1 MRYDV
6 FISYRRK
13 GGTEIARAI
22 KAELER
28 LGYTVF
34 LDFDSLHDGHFDSH
48 ITEAISSSDIFMLV
62 LSPNALDLCSNE
74 NDWLRKE
81 IEYAISTNCH
91 IVPVN
96 PDQKFIQ
103 FPSTLPETLKQQLS
117 YIQISDLM
125 LGQLFQASL
134 EKVIKERILPI
145 ISQSL
150 DTVTNLHIK
159 AGEECDVLLYNE
171 PMGKVNK
178 GKYDVFKL
186 KKGRYV
192 LTFISKSGHKKEIKY
207 ETTSNTDDFIVVDFS
222 KKSRK
227 WQIWVTFGIVVAV
240 VIGLAIFMRQRYD
253 NPTMVFSEDL
263 TQFSIN
269 NIPFE
274 MLYVEG
280 GNYLMGA
287 SDTLNA
293 DKDEFPVHTVHV
305 PSFMIGKYPVT
316 QRQWMSIM
324 DYNPSYYKGD
334 DLPVEGVSWFD
345 AQEFTRKLSLLT
357 GKEFDLPTEAE
368 WEYAARGGNK
378 SKGYKYSGGDDPDK
392 VGWFKDNSESGTHIV
407 GKKIPNELGIYDM
420 SGNVWE
426 WCWDYYGEN
435 YYANCLD
442 SNSLIGPQG
451 MHRANWR
458 VFRGGSIQLSQDF
471 MRVSNRDSF
480 EPNGRDHDI
489 GFRLKLKL

>member
-1 MRYDV
+1 MRYDI

-48 ITEAISSSDIFMLV
+48 ISEAISASDIFMLV
-62 LSPNALDLCSNE
+62 LSPDALDLCSNE

-81 IEYAISTNCH
+81 IEYAIATNCH

-103 FPSTLPETLKQQLS
+103 FPSNLPDTLKQQLS

-134 EKVIKERILPI
+134 EKVINERILPY
-145 ISQSL
+145 ISQTES
-150 DTVTNLHIK
+150 VTNLHIK
-159 AGEECDVLLYNE
+159 SNEDCEVFSFNELL
-171 PMGKVNK
+171 GKLQANK
-178 GKYDVFKL
+178 YEAFKL
-186 KKGRYV
+186 KNGRYV
-192 LTFISKSGHKKEIKY
+192 LTFVNKSSEKKEVQY
-207 ETTSNTDDFIVVDFS
+207 EATNKSDDFLNVDFS
-222 KKSRK
+222 AHKRK
-227 WQIWVTFGIVVAV
+227 WWLWALISAIITIL
-240 VIGLAIFMRQRYD
+240 IGLSLYIFRAED
-253 NPTMVFSEDL
+253 KPNISFSEDQ
-263 TQFSIN
+263 TYFTVN
-269 NIPFE
+269 DIPFE
-274 MLYVEG
+274 MVYVEG
-280 GNYLMGA
+280 GNFKMGA
-287 SDTLNA
+287 LDTISA
-293 DKDEFPVHTVHV
+293 EADEFPIHTAHV
-305 PSFMIGKYPVT
+305 PNFMIGKYPVT
-316 QRQWMSIM
+316 QKQWMSIM
-324 DYNPSYYKGD
+324 DNNPSYYKGD

-378 SKGYKYSGGDDPDK
+378 SKGYKYSGGNDPNEI
-392 VGWFKDNSESGTHIV
+392 GWFKDNSEKGTHIV
-407 GKKIPNELGIYDM
+407 GKKTPNELGIYDM

-426 WCWDYYGEN
+426 WCWDYYGED
-435 YYANCLD
+435 YYANCFD
-442 SNSLIGPQG
+442 SISPIGPQG
-451 MHRANWR
+451 LQKSNWR
-458 VFRGGSIQLSQDF
+458 VFRGGSIQLPQNF